1 MIFALVIKIALDAV
15 YKRVAVAAFVLVDY
29 HSDGLIHKQN
39 IFVLVYNVYLIA
51 YTRKIIGVRLCFRNQ
66 HFIGDKQ
73 LYYVVFRN
81 MSVRL
86 AFLAV

>member
-1 MIFALVIKIALDAV
+1 MIKITLDAV
-15 YKRVAVAAFVLVDY
+15 YKRVAVAALVLVDY

-51 YTRKIIGVRLCFRNQ
+51 YRSEIIRICLCFRNQ
-66 HFIGDKQ
+66 HFIGYKQ
-73 LYYVVFRN
+73 LYYVIFRN
-81 MSVRL
+81 MSVGL